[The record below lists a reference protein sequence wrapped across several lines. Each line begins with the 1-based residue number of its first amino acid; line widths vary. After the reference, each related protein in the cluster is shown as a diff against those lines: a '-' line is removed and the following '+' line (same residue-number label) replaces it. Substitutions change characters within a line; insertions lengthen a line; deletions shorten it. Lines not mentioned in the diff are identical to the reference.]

1 MMTHSVN
8 KTETGPV
15 SDIDITPEM
24 IQAGRNVISSCWL
37 DFTGPTGDQLW
48 VPVLREVFL
57 AMMEARRK

>member
-8 KTETGPV
+8 AGGSEPE
-15 SDIDITPEM
+15 SDIEITPEM
-24 IQAGRNVISSCWL
+24 IKAGRNVISSCWL